1 MSSFKKP
8 NYIKEL
14 IKKYKLKSKKSLG
27 QNFLLD
33 SNLTDK
39 IIRKTGDLSNYDI
52 LEIGPGPGSL
62 TLSILRALPRNLVVV
77 EKDPRCIPAL
87 HELTEFFPNKLTI
100 LNEDFLNLNPSTLV
114 KPPSRVIANL
124 PYNAG
129 PEILVRFLESSTW
142 PPFWKTLTL
151 MFQKEV
157 AERIIAQPGS
167 KNYGRLSIISQWR
180 SKAEILFSIP
190 PEAFSPP
197 PKVKSSVIKIT
208 ALSSPIHQAELKNL
222 SFIAKTAFNQR
233 RKMLRHSLKS
243 LSQNIENVLN
253 STGILPTS
261 RPEEITI
268 KKFCELSERLKGE
281 IFAHLNDKTK
291 RNQ

>member
-8 NYIKEL
+8 VYIKEL

-129 PEILVRFLESSTW
+129 TEILVRFLESSTW

-180 SKAEILFSIP
+180 SKAEILFSIDGFLP
-190 PEAFSPP
+190 DNIDHFERVIIIIDINDELLNEKYKNYYLDINKNFEDI
-197 PKVKSSVIKIT
+197 VFYKSDDNGKWI
-208 ALSSPIHQAELKNL
+208 EKN
-222 SFIAKTAFNQR
+222 FMR
-233 RKMLRHSLKS
+233 
-243 LSQNIENVLN
+243 
-253 STGILPTS
+253 
-261 RPEEITI
+261 
-268 KKFCELSERLKGE
+268 
-281 IFAHLNDKTK
+281 
-291 RNQ
+291 